1 MIVNSQKNINFE
13 IEILNTLKIK
23 DKIIIL
29 LTEKGD
35 LSVKEMVDIM
45 DVSKQA
51 IHVAITQLLEKELV
65 VKFGRTPKTIYRLK
79 VKEKVL
85 STFTENINAEN
96 LFLLNEYFLLITE
109 TGNILTGV
117 EAFAKWCHQRQLP
130 LEKTINEYLKTKQKY
145 LGYYNDINIID
156 GKEKI
161 ENTKGYDE
169 IYLDNIFYLD
179 FYAIERFGKTR
190 LGTLLHYAKQGQ
202 NKFLMKI
209 LVQEALPKVKHLLA
223 INNFDAVAYVPPTI
237 RREVQLMKYLETHLK
252 INLPKVAIQKISG
265 IIPVPQKSL
274 NKLSERITNA
284 DNTFAVSETITY
296 KHLLLIDDAVGS
308 GSTLNQIAN
317 KIKLK
322 GSAKKITA
330 LAIIGS
336 FKGFDVV
343 TDI

>member
-1 MIVNSQKNINFE
+1 
-13 IEILNTLKIK
+13 LKIK
-23 DKIIIL
+23 DKIVTL

-51 IHVAITQLLEKELV
+51 IHVAINQLLEKELI

-79 VKEKVL
+79 TAEKPLPVY
-85 STFTENINAEN
+85 TENIDAEN
-96 LFLLNEYFLLITE
+96 LALLNQYFLLITE
-109 TGNILTGV
+109 TGDLLTGV
-117 EAFAKWCHQRQLP
+117 AAFAKWCRQRQLP
-130 LEKTINEYLKTKQKY
+130 LEKTINEYLLTKQKY
-145 LGYYNDINIID
+145 LTYYNELNIIN

-161 ENTKGYDE
+161 ANTKGYDK
-169 IYLDNIFYLD
+169 IYVDDIFYLD

-209 LVQEALPKVKHLLA
+209 LVQEALPKIKDLLA
-223 INNFDAVAYVPPTI
+223 VHNFDAVAYVPPTI

-284 DNTFAVSETITY
+284 ENTFAVSETTRY
-296 KHLLLIDDAVGS
+296 NHLLLIDDAVGS
-308 GSTLNQIAN
+308 GSTLNQIAG
-317 KIKLK
+317 KLK
-322 GSAKKITA
+322 QKGIAKKITA
-330 LAIIGS
+330 LAIVGS

-343 TDI
+343 TDV

>member
-1 MIVNSQKNINFE
+1 MIK
-13 IEILNTLKIK
+13 ILIALKIK
-23 DKIIIL
+23 DKIITL

-35 LSVKEMVDIM
+35 LSVREMVDIM

-51 IHVAITQLLEKELV
+51 IHVAIAQLLEKELV

-79 VKEKVL
+79 GKEKII
-85 STFTENINAEN
+85 STLTENIDAEN
-96 LFLLNEYFLLITE
+96 LALLNQYFLLVTE
-109 TGNILTGV
+109 TGNILSGI
-117 EAFAKWCHQRQLP
+117 EAFAKWCQQRQLP

-145 LGYYNDINIID
+145 LAYYNDINIVD

-161 ENTKGYDE
+161 VNTKGYDK
-169 IYLDNIFYLD
+169 IYVDDIYYLD

-202 NKFLMKI
+202 NKYLMKI
-209 LVQEALPKVKHLLA
+209 LVQEALPKIKDFIT
-223 INNFDAVAYVPPTI
+223 INDFDSVAYVPPTI

-284 DNTFAVSETITY
+284 DNTFSVSETITY
-296 KHLLLIDDAVGS
+296 NHLLLIDDAVGS
-308 GSTLNQIAN
+308 GSTLNQIAS
-317 KIKLK
+317 KLK
-322 GSAKKITA
+322 QKGIAKRITA
-330 LAIIGS
+330 LAIVGS